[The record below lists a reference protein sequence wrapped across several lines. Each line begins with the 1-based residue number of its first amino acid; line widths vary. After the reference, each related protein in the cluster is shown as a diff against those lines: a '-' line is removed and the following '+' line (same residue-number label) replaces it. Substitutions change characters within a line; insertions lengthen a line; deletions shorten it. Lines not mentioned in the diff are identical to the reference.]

1 MSYTLVNRNYLARN
15 FPDMADKLF
24 ALPCI
29 TADLPNGLDG
39 GFYDYKGQHDK
50 IHRLYE
56 ELSEVYKRLS
66 EYEEFSVGDEVFCDT
81 VMLKGHA
88 VVVKYLPDLHS
99 CNLLFKDG
107 TVTVVSQ
114 KFLKKTGKHLD
125 LIDELFSQISDQTEG
140 SAYDK
145 CPICVNRNKNC
156 QFGTPECHF
165 SEEREEESNEI

>member
-1 MSYTLVNRNYLARN
+1 MSYTLVDMDYLVRK
-15 FPDMADKLF
+15 FPDMAETLY

-39 GFYDYKGQHDK
+39 GFYDYKEQHDR
-50 IHRLYE
+50 IRRLYE
-56 ELSEVYKRLS
+56 ELSEVYKRLG
-66 EYEEFSVGDEVFCDT
+66 EYEKFSVGDEVFCDT

-88 VVVKYLPDLHS
+88 VVVKYLPDLHNS

-140 SAYDK
+140 G
-145 CPICVNRNKNC
+145 
-156 QFGTPECHF
+156 QE
-165 SEEREEESNEI
+165 